1 MNSKQ
6 AKEIPIIKYLESQG
20 ILPENISHGKAY
32 YLSPLRTEKTPSFKV
47 DINKNVWID
56 YGEHGKGEKK
66 FLGGKVLDLCMLMYS
81 MNVSDASELLSSL
94 NLGNHSNSFSFHKQ
108 ETINTELEIKHIQ
121 PIQNKALIQ
130 YLTARKIPLNF
141 AKPHIKEV
149 YYNANNKKYFA
160 LAFENDKGGYELR
173 NKYFKGSTSPK
184 YYTSIKNNATSLN
197 VFEGFFDFLT
207 ALAYFKIIKPNN
219 DTIILNSLAFLDKI
233 VPELKNYKRINLYL
247 DNDKAGQKAVESIKN
262 NHSLVINQAVK
273 IYPNHKDFNAF
284 LTETAP

>member
-32 YLSPLRTEKTPSFKV
+32 YLSPLRTEKAPSFKV
-47 DINKNVWID
+47 DINKNVWFD
-56 YGEHGKGEKK
+56 YGTGK
-66 FLGGKVLDLCMLMYS
+66 GGKVVDLCMLLQS
-81 MNVSDASELLSSL
+81 VNISGALKILSGL
-94 NLGNHSNSFSFHKQ
+94 DLGNHSNSLSFHKQ
-108 ETINTELEIKHIQ
+108 ETINTELEIQHIQ
-121 PIQNKALIQ
+121 PVQNKALIQ
-130 YLTARKIPLNF
+130 YIASRKIPLSI
-141 AKPHIKEV
+141 ARTYLKEV

-173 NKYFKGSTSPK
+173 NKYFKGSISPK

-197 VFEGFFDFLT
+197 IFEGFFDFLT
-207 ALAYFKIIKPNN
+207 ALVYFKTVQPNN

-233 VPELKNYKRINLYL
+233 IPELKNYKRINLYL
-247 DNDKAGQKAVESIKN
+247 DNDKPGQKAVESIKN
-262 NHSLVINQAVK
+262 NHSLVINQAAK